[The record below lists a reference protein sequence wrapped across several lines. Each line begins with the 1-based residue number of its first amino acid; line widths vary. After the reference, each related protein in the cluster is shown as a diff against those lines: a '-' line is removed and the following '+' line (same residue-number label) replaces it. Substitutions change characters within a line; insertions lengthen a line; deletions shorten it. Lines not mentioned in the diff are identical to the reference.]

1 MARSDRVVAELGRPE
16 TPDETAARKAESSRI
31 YRSSQTFRNLIA
43 ALIATL
49 VVVAVVFF
57 GVPRGTPVAP
67 VAIDVAEVAQRI
79 SAAYERPVIVPDVP
93 DDWSVNAAQLEG
105 DDVSA
110 FTIVYAFGDTNGL
123 RVAQAFDPDPAWASR
138 TLSGETPDGT
148 DTIDGITWD
157 RYEISNPSRAGN
169 ISLALATSAGSDQIL
184 IYGNTDADTAAS
196 VASSLTDQIT
206 ALREESP

>member
-57 GVPRGTPVAP
+57 GVPRGEPVPAEP
-67 VAIDVAEVAQRI
+67 IDVAEVSQRLATAYDRTVI
-79 SAAYERPVIVPDVP
+79 SPDLP
-93 DDWSVNAAQLEG
+93 DDWRVNAAQLEG

-110 FTIVYAFGDTNGL
+110 FTIVYVPDDTGFL
-123 RVAQAFDPDPAWASR
+123 RVAQAFDPDPSWVSR
-138 TLSGETPDGT
+138 MLSGEAPDGT
-148 DTIDGITWD
+148 ENIDGIAWD
-157 RYEISNPSRAGN
+157 RYEIGDPSRAGN
-169 ISLALATSAGSDQIL
+169 ISYALSAPAGANQIL
-184 IYGNTDADTAAS
+184 IYGTSDADTAAS
-196 VASSLTDQIT
+196 VASALTDQIT
-206 ALREESP
+206 ALREEAP